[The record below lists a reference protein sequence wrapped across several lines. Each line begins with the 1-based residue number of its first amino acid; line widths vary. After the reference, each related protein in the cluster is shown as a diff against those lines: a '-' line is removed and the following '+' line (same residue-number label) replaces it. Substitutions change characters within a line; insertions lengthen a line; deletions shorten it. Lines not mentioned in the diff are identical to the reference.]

1 MLTHYFKTGH
11 VSASERS
18 QQKFKDDSVY
28 DSGFFRHSKIFLKL
42 TAPQSSGLDSD

>member
-28 DSGFFRHSKIFLKL
+28 DSGFLGTLKF
-42 TAPQSSGLDSD
+42 SSS